1 MEWQP
6 FLALS
11 TYPTLRVMLLF
22 SGFIKH
28 ISICKQTGSST
39 YWLYPQYIVF
49 NLTGRPA
56 LMLFFFFFF
65 TQKAVLALNDVN
77 RLGNWSVRNGIRCI
91 SGEEKFIS
99 LSGCSL

>member
-11 TYPTLRVMLLF
+11 TYPTLKVMLLF

-39 YWLYPQYIVF
+39 YGLYPQYIVF
-49 NLTGRPA
+49 NLTGNGVS
-56 LMLFFFFFF
+56 L
-65 TQKAVLALNDVN
+65 K
-77 RLGNWSVRNGIRCI
+77 LGDQH
-91 SGEEKFIS
+91 
-99 LSGCSL
+99 